1 MKTFQEFMDIA
12 EGMTMKDFKANRR
25 KLKRREDSADAKKR
39 GHVGK
44 EWYNSG
50 RTYSP
55 DEAKSGRANMPD
67 HERSTRKRSAIDPE
81 AEDDNYSADK
91 TKNPKKLRKQK
102 AMGELGEEALDE
114 VIMITP
120 VAKKSQSVSKSKSD
134 KDRYGEDPSETRKRL
149 ALKVKKLKEED
160 EIEEGIGMTM
170 ANALGNPPALS
181 KRMKLKQALII
192 NKIKSDAKKNA
203 EKKYSG
209 KAATSEEFVNE
220 AGDYWHPDPEKDK
233 RISGVGNKLRAR
245 EDSLRT
251 KVSKVDSNKLKPGET
266 YMQYAKRK
274 AAEKSV
280 STKKKPSLRDRIV
293 KKVGSAIDRVAGIKN
308 EEYDLSETSLNRV
321 RSKSEKGG
329 MAIMSA
335 QRGDKSKKENK
346 ARSKQL
352 EKDIRGAGLPGPTKV
367 SGRYTENPGTDKE
380 KKVGEK
386 SHVVSSGKMGKRK
399 FKKAITKLGK
409 KYNQDSVL
417 IQKKPKGGAQLV
429 GTNKSWPGE
438 GKLVK
443 VGIMNPVKTGEF
455 DTKVKNKTFTYEEY
469 EN

>member
-1 MKTFQEFMDIA
+1 MKTFQQF
-12 EGMTMKDFKANRR
+12 T
-25 KLKRREDSADAKKR
+25 
-39 GHVGK
+39 
-44 EWYNSG
+44 
-50 RTYSP
+50 T
-55 DEAKSGRANMPD
+55 EAHCN
-67 HERSTRKRSAIDPE
+67 
-81 AEDDNYSADK
+81 
-91 TKNPKKLRKQK
+91 
-102 AMGELGEEALDE
+102 LDE
-114 VIMITP
+114 IHIITP
-120 VAKKSQSVSKSKSD
+120 VAKKTQSVSKSKSD

-251 KVSKVDSNKLKPGET
+251 KVSKVDSNKLNPGET

-280 STKKKPSLRDRIV
+280 PTKKKPSLRDRIV
-293 KKVGSAIDRVAGIKN
+293 KKVGITIDRVAGIKN

-417 IQKKPKGGAQLV
+417 IQKKPKGDAQLV

-438 GKLVK
+438 GKRVK
-443 VGIMNPVKTGEF
+443 VGKMNPGKTGEF